1 MAKEDSFKLEQKE
14 RWVSSIISWLKGLP
28 FVQFRENTA
37 VHVSRYVYFSNV
49 HLCVLQEEKDKHSK
63 EKLFTL
69 KDSVVF
75 GTRIKRNKTQPG
87 IGLHIKWDFQ
97 RNEDEVMDKRI
108 LTRRGIQ
115 KYVNTIT

>member
-1 MAKEDSFKLEQKE
+1 M
-14 RWVSSIISWLKGLP
+14 
-28 FVQFRENTA
+28 
-37 VHVSRYVYFSNV
+37 HVSRYVYFSNV

-87 IGLHIKWDFQ
+87 IGLHIK
-97 RNEDEVMDKRI
+97 
-108 LTRRGIQ
+108 
-115 KYVNTIT
+115 